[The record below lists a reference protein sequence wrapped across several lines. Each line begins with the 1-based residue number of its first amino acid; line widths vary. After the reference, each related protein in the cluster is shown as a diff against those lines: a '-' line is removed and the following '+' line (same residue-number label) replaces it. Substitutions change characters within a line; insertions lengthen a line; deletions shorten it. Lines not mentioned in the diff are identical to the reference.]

1 VNHLLRSL
9 APLSDETWQLLD
21 EEARQRLKPSL
32 AARRVVDFRGPHG
45 WEHSATNLGRVEA
58 PKRAPV
64 GGVSGRLR
72 RVLPLVELR
81 ADFELP
87 LNELRDAD
95 RGADDVG
102 LGPLDAAAFNIAVA
116 ENTAVFQGWPGV
128 ASGIA
133 ESSPHEA
140 GTLGEEPDAYP
151 EQVGEAV
158 ERLRASG
165 IDGPFALALGGDYY
179 QRAIESTLGGYPL
192 ADHLTRITES
202 PLVRAPGLDGGVVLS
217 LRGGDFVLDVGQD
230 LSIGYESH
238 DAVTVHLYLE
248 ESFSFHVATPE
259 AAVALKPA
267 KSKKP

>member
-1 VNHLLRSL
+1 MNHLLRSL
-9 APLSDETWQLLD
+9 APISEETWKLLD
-21 EEARQRLKPSL
+21 EEARQRLAPTL
-32 AARRVVDFRGPHG
+32 AARRLVDFRGPHG
-45 WEHSATNLGRVEA
+45 WEHSATKLGRVEA
-58 PKRAPV
+58 PKPAPV
-64 GGVSGRLR
+64 GGASGRLR
-72 RVLPLVELR
+72 RVVPVVELR
-81 ADFELP
+81 ADFELT

-95 RGADDVG
+95 RGADDVD
-102 LGPLDAAAFNIAVA
+102 LAPLDAAAFNVAVA
-116 ENTAVFQGWPGV
+116 ENAAVLQGWPGV

-133 ESSPHEA
+133 ESSPHA
-140 GTLGEEPDAYP
+140 AATIGDEPDAYP
-151 EQVGEAV
+151 AQVAQAV

-179 QRAIESTLGGYPL
+179 QRAVESTIGGYPL

-238 DAVTVHLYLE
+238 DPVTVKLYLE

-267 KSKKP
+267 RTKKS